1 MITNVSTFMQSF
13 ALGWLVVQLAVADG
27 APERAPLYLGL
38 VAVARA
44 VPGLTLGL
52 FGGVLADRRDR
63 RALLLA
69 TQTSY
74 AAIGIALAVLTL
86 SGLMSLG
93 WVLAFSVLMAATGS
107 FYHPTRIALLP
118 RLVGETHLM
127 SAFGMNVLA
136 LNIGTLVGP
145 LVGGALIGPTGIGGV
160 FLASA
165 CLYATSAL
173 IYLFLAPRPAA
184 ADARRARVLAA
195 LVEGLRYVRDVPAVR
210 WLMVLFAATTL
221 LARPYGDLLPAFARS
236 IGTDAVGLA
245 QMGACVGA
253 GSLFAGFLTAS
264 TGGIRRKGLAVVV
277 AVVATGLALVA
288 LAAQTVLVPSLAL
301 IVVLSFCLM
310 TASGIVGAVLQI
322 ETPDAMR
329 GRVIGV
335 QQLLIEG
342 GMPIG
347 GLALGSLGTA
357 IGIGPAFAAG
367 GALLAVAGFGVAI
380 LVPSLRRV
388 AGDGPPV
395 EVRDSA
401 HA

>member
-1 MITNVSTFMQSF
+1 MQSF
-13 ALGWLVVQLAVADG
+13 AVGWLVVQLAVADG
-27 APERAPLYLGL
+27 APQRAPLYLGL

-44 VPGLTLGL
+44 IPGLTLGL

-63 RALLLA
+63 RTLLLA
-69 TQTSY
+69 TQISY
-74 AAIGIALAVLTL
+74 ATIGSALAVLTL
-86 SGLMSLG
+86 SGLVNLG

-107 FYHPTRIALLP
+107 FYHPTRITLLP

-127 SAFGMNVLA
+127 SAVGMNTLA
-136 LNIGTLVGP
+136 LNIGTLFGP
-145 LVGGALIGPTGIGGV
+145 LVGGALIGPLNIGGV
-160 FLASA
+160 LVASA
-165 CLYATSAL
+165 CLYAVSAL
-173 IYLFLAPRPAA
+173 TYRFLAPRPAA
-184 ADARRARVLAA
+184 ADARRTHVLAA
-195 LVEGLRYVRDVPAVR
+195 LVEGLRYVRDEPKVR
-210 WLMVLFAATTL
+210 WLMVLFATTTL
-221 LARPYGDLLPAFARS
+221 LARPYTDLLPAFARS
-236 IGTDAVGLA
+236 IGSDAVGLA

-264 TGGIRRKGLAVVV
+264 TGGIQRKGLAVVV
-277 AVVATGLALVA
+277 AVVATGLVLAA
-288 LAAQTVLVPSLAL
+288 LAAQTALVPSLAL
-301 IVVLSFCLM
+301 IVMLSFCLM

-322 ETPDAMR
+322 ETPDTMR

-357 IGIGPAFAAG
+357 LGIGPAFAVG
-367 GALLAVAGFGVAI
+367 GALLAAAGIGIAL

-388 AGDGPPV
+388 DGDGARV